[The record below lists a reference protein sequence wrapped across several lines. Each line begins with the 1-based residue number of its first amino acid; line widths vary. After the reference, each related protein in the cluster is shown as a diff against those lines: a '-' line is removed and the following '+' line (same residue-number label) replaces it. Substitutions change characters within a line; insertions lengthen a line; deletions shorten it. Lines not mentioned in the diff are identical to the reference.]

1 MIAALLLDLD
11 GTLIDNDME
20 QFIPTYLDMLSEFTS
35 ALVPPEEFTRTLLES
50 TMVMSQN
57 DDPEITLEQAFSNR
71 FFPAL
76 GVPEDELRQMIED
89 FYAHRF
95 PDLRPLVQIRPQAKS
110 LIEEALLRGMEVV
123 VATNPLF
130 PLTAITQRLT
140 WGDISADDH
149 AYTLITSFEDFRFCK
164 PNSAYYA
171 EILGRLGHRAHEVV
185 MVGNEPKNDLVPA
198 RALGIPVFHIDAQP
212 AEPYAGGNLEEVL
225 PWVDGEATRE
235 ADVGATSQPISVL
248 ARLKGHLAAFLGM
261 VSDLDLPAWTR
272 CPRAG
277 EWSPVEIICHLR
289 DVEIEVNQPRIEA
302 VLDQRNP
309 FVHAADPDAWAQ
321 TRAYALQEPLE
332 ALRMFTVARK
342 QTIARLQAL
351 EPGDWLRP
359 ARHALIGPT
368 TLSEIAAIATDHDL
382 LHLAQ
387 LRECLCARS

>member
-11 GTLIDNDME
+11 GTLIGNDME
-20 QFIPTYLDMLSEFTS
+20 QFIPAYLDMLSEFTS

-76 GVPEDELRQMIED
+76 GVPEDELRQVIDD

-95 PDLRPLVQIRPQAKS
+95 PGLRPLVETRPQAKA
-110 LIEEALLRGMEVV
+110 LIEAATLRDLEIV

-130 PLTAITQRLT
+130 PLTAITQRLA
-140 WGDISADDH
+140 WGGISADEH

-171 EILGRLGHRAHEVV
+171 EILGRLGHRAHEAV

-198 RALGIPVFHIDAQP
+198 RALGIPVFHIDDQP
-212 AEPYAGGNLEEVL
+212 TEPYAGGNLEDVL
-225 PWVDGEATRE
+225 PWLEDEAPKQ
-235 ADVGATSQPISVL
+235 ADVGATNQPISVL

-261 VSDLDLPAWTR
+261 VSDLDQPAWTR

-309 FVHAADPDAWAQ
+309 FVHAADPDAWAE
-321 TRAYALQEPLE
+321 TRAYALQNPEE
-332 ALRMFTVARK
+332 ALGLFTLARK

-387 LRECLCARS
+387 LRACLCADS